1 MSRVS
6 KKDLNIKN
14 LETEIARLKKLVY
27 FDELTKILNRRGFEE
42 EAGRIFRYVYSRHSL
57 SFNRKTDRLPFSVI
71 FIDIDNF
78 KKVNDKYGHEEGDK
92 VLRHTA
98 KVMKTVLREDDIYA
112 RWGGEE
118 FVVAIPQVSKNI
130 AVRIAEKLCNAFA
143 DSYVELDGRREQVT
157 MSVGIVMHSDE
168 NNLNEMIK
176 KADEAMYKAKRNG
189 KNQVV
194 VFTRGKEE
202 VGYFLKMFH
211 LVKNLRKEDK
221 ITVNEDNKKPE
232 NNKITTQ
239 QTKIRRIPSI

>member
-78 KKVNDKYGHEEGDK
+78 KKINDKYGHEEGDK

-98 KVMKTVLREDDIYA
+98 KVMKTVLRGDDIYA

-143 DSYVELDGRREQVT
+143 DSHVELDGKKEQVT
-157 MSVGIVMHSDE
+157 MSVGIVMHSNESD
-168 NNLNEMIK
+168 LNEMIK

-194 VFTRGKEE
+194 VFTHGEE
-202 VGYFLKMFH
+202 EIGYFLKMFH
-211 LVKNLRKEDK
+211 LVKSLGKEDEIKDEQNIKKVKTDK
-221 ITVNEDNKKPE
+221 ITTRQIK
-232 NNKITTQ
+232 T
-239 QTKIRRIPSI
+239 RRIPSI